1 MRRLLLFDVLAN
13 DSNRCA
19 TTATG
24 KVAGRPQRSTPKF
37 SLDAGV
43 IFLANHPAGHA
54 LEAVHQSRYRHLG
67 WVVHQQVNVIVFAI
81 ELNQFRLKV
90 CANAFKDLA
99 QVVNHLFGED
109 ATAVFGHKDQM
120 HMHQENTVSTVS
132 NLVVISHRPKYN

>member
-1 MRRLLLFDVLAN
+1 MRRLLLLDVLAN